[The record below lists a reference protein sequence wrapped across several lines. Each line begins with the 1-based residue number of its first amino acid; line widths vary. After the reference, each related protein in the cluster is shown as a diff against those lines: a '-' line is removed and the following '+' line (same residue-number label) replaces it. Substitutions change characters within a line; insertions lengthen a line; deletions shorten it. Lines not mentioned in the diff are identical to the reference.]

1 MKITVVYA
9 NTNEETVMYANTNE
23 DNGRVCEHK

>member
-1 MKITVVYA
+1 MKIKVVYA

-23 DNGRVCEHK
+23 DNGRVREHK